1 MSNKDGKAEA
11 NQNEE
16 GKEVENDKAGEKVK
30 AEEEGAEVPL
40 IQKSV

>member
-30 AEEEGAEVPL
+30 A
-40 IQKSV
+40 